1 MITSIPLLLSV
12 LWVLISWI
20 NTPGPIPNISG
31 SLILF
36 GLYYGFLAALPIG
49 LSQILTIRAF
59 LLGGN
64 TGGTLAVS
72 GSIVGQ
78 LITNLSIY
86 YWPIYVMLLKP
97 HAITL
102 LVLPYML
109 FYWYRTKDL
118 LDDQPLNPVESLND
132 ARVRQIFLD
141 SFILSLL
148 NPVILPSPV
157 FARSLNLFIFRY
169 SNKISFVISSSFG
182 WLGGYILFI
191 NLIKL
196 LMVRIERDSSVN
208 YPLIKS
214 IINQIFSIIILA
226 LRLLYLGR
234 APVPLFTKKIHDGF
248 ESDENQI
255 VKSLWLNKPWPTVL
269 FDYRKWNRPFR
280 YIQNGPNGDSPVK
293 KQVSQY
299 FFDTCSSDGRQRIS
313 FTSLPSSSTFQ
324 KDLKEYLN
332 ISEISPSSED
342 IYDKWIHIEEKRRN
356 NSNDGLTNRV
366 QALDNRF
373 LMINVTEYR
382 NELCDHKENVSIKTY
397 DPFLNKGFRGKIAIS
412 ESPWIFDEK
421 PLGSARRQIMLNISE
436 RNNKL
441 KDWIYICWQG
451 LERKKLSLPWEP
463 LTPDAFNSFN
473 LIAKEVSNDEE
484 PRTDLKQVDF
494 YEEQTLV
501 TLDEQNISSELFAT
515 VTEHTNDLRERTTTK
530 SSINWEHVLNLS
542 SKKRDYYSKY
552 LENIKWHKLLNYWK
566 KLFLDSS
573 TKVRDTLFLV
583 TQAFGIRNEYQVQ
596 DVRKEMPRWTSKLAN
611 YKFDVIGITLSDV
624 RYRKLKNFDYVF
636 ETVDQEIEIETNE
649 PFRIVKRFSQQSD
662 FRRNPVIGSM
672 RARRRKTL
680 IWNSLQLKT
689 HSPFFLRIM
698 NETTPLKIPLKV
710 SNRIDTKSTFTPFT
724 KIKQGL
730 IPFFSDSDDEKV
742 FAAEKTELDRLTIA
756 NKWDFASAHWGRGFP
771 LVIQSYLRKY
781 VVIPVLIISKNIS
794 RILLFQVP
802 EWKEDWNE
810 WSKEIHVKCNYD
822 GTEVS
827 VHQLPSL
834 WHREGLQIKILYP
847 FHLKPWHNSKL
858 RQLKFLD
865 NLDIKNFG
873 DGDEIEK
880 TLLYD
885 GIKDSYTSAER
896 KKIDYSYL
904 TIWGNQTDSPFG
916 NTKKQPFFW
925 KPVIKEFRKKRKKIF
940 SEITQNLKIYYKFFP
955 LGQKSNIYNE
965 SDVPAVS
972 KTRADKSKNN
982 DVFEFEPDD
991 KDKNEERDLK
1001 INNEIF
1007 DELPI
1012 GITPKSSNNLSLQ
1025 NSNKFEYGTGVF
1037 TRESGNGVTPNSNE
1051 IERITKHFFD
1061 EVQTNTD
1068 SKVIS
1073 DEYPND
1079 GKKLKLI
1086 KILIKFYQQ
1095 ITGLRRKS
1103 TQLIHERINSIN
1115 VFSEEIN
1122 RNVLKNI
1129 FYLIRFKI
1137 KLMIN
1142 FVKNIFI
1149 NCNEVI
1155 HSYNNIFHLQ
1165 TKYDKYVNQDLIVS
1179 GKEGQDPEFN
1189 SDQGIDSVSQADV
1202 FHGVRQSK
1210 TINKSYLKNFLK
1222 YWNLYYFIGENSE
1235 KKLKVILDEKGILGV
1250 GEPQNL
1256 SEENWKDWLR
1266 CLHRCKL
1273 PSHIWCKIVPRTWKN
1288 EVTKHWK
1295 MEEKIPNHFDE
1306 DIPHTFMTYSSWE
1319 RIGKLNR
1326 RHKYNLL
1333 SYSYL
1338 DFAKNREIKKFP
1350 MWQSE
1355 GEQTI
1360 FNNRIREIRECR
1372 SVNNEENDKSKFY
1385 FELKMKLWLFPEL
1398 MKAKKV
1404 FGSEVILIPEISLIA
1419 EKHNKSLKDE
1429 RLLEDREC
1437 HESIYQWRRTSK
1449 ELERIVKK
1457 LRDIAFLTII
1467 IENQDKFV
1475 SLPANIVENLEA
1487 LVFSTRGDS
1496 VKETFQNLE
1505 FRLPRVL
1512 DDQILM
1518 YKTISTLLKF
1528 RNRFKRR
1535 LDLNTFDESIP
1546 RIEIV
1551 KNGGKTISSSYFN
1564 LEDILL
1570 PKRRMELRILNSP
1583 DLKGDDNRDA
1593 ELDRGTFGIK
1603 GQSYEQLIEENRDSA
1618 NENQIIKRFLRPSY
1632 RLEDLACMNRFWF
1645 HTNNGSRFAMLRI
1658 CMYPSIHD

>member
-1 MITSIPLLLSV
+1 
-12 LWVLISWI
+12 
-20 NTPGPIPNISG
+20 
-31 SLILF
+31 
-36 GLYYGFLAALPIG
+36 
-49 LSQILTIRAF
+49 
-59 LLGGN
+59 
-64 TGGTLAVS
+64 
-72 GSIVGQ
+72 
-78 LITNLSIY
+78 
-86 YWPIYVMLLKP
+86 MLLKP

-109 FYWYRTKDL
+109 FYWYRTKDI
-118 LDDQPLNPVESLND
+118 LDNQTLNPIESLND
-132 ARVRQIFLD
+132 ARVHQIFLD

-148 NPVILPSPV
+148 NPVILPSPIL
-157 FARSLNLFIFRY
+157 ARSLNLFIFRY
-169 SNKISFVISSSFG
+169 SNKISFVISTFFG
-182 WLGGYILFI
+182 WLGGYTLSI

-196 LMVRIERDSSVN
+196 LMVRIERNSSVN

-214 IINQIFSIIILA
+214 IINQIFSIIIFA
-226 LRLLYLGR
+226 FRLLYLGR

-248 ESDENQI
+248 ESDENQF

-280 YIQNGPNGDSPVK
+280 YIQNGPNGNSPVK

-299 FFDTCSSDGRQRIS
+299 FFDTCSSDGKQRIS

-324 KDLKEYLN
+324 KDLKEYLK
-332 ISEISPSSED
+332 ISEISLSSED
-342 IYDKWIHIEEKRRN
+342 IYDKWIEKRKN
-356 NSNDGLTNRV
+356 NSNDGLTNRI

-382 NELCDHKENVSIKTY
+382 NELCNYKENVSIKTN
-397 DPFLNKGFRGKIAIS
+397 DPFLNKRFRGKIAIS

-421 PLGSARRQIMLNISE
+421 SLKSVKRPIMLKKSE
-436 RNNKL
+436 RKNKL

-451 LERKKLSLPWEP
+451 LERKKLLLPWEP
-463 LTPDAFNSFN
+463 LKTPYASNSFDS
-473 LIAKEVSNDEE
+473 IAKEVSNDEE
-484 PRTDLKQVDF
+484 AKKTYFKKIYF
-494 YEEQTLV
+494 SEEQPLV
-501 TLDEQNISSELFAT
+501 TLDEQKISSELIAA
-515 VTEHTNDLRERTTTK
+515 VTKNTNDLHERTITK
-530 SSINWEHVLNLS
+530 SNINWEHFLNVS

-552 LENIKWHKLLNYWK
+552 LKNIKWHKIKNYLK
-566 KLFLDSS
+566 KLYLDSS
-573 TKVRDTLFLV
+573 KKVRDTLFLMTKV
-583 TQAFGIRNEYQVQ
+583 FEIQNEYQVQ
-596 DVRKEMPRWTSKLAN
+596 DVVKEMPRWTSKLAN
-611 YKFDVIGITLSDV
+611 YKFDVIGITFSDV

-636 ETVDQEIEIETNE
+636 EKVDQEIEIEANE
-649 PFRIVKRFSQQSD
+649 PIRIVKRFSQQSD
-662 FRRNPVIGSM
+662 FRRNLVIGSM

-698 NETTPLKIPLKV
+698 DETTPLKIPLKV
-710 SNRIDTKSTFTPFT
+710 SNKIDTKSTFTPFT
-724 KIKQGL
+724 KIKQGF

-742 FAAEKTELDRLTIA
+742 FVAEKTELDRLTIA

-858 RQLKFLD
+858 KKLKFID
-865 NLDIKNFG
+865 NLDINFFS

-880 TLLYD
+880 TLFYD
-885 GIKDSYTSAER
+885 GIKDSYISAES
-896 KKIDYSYL
+896 KKIDYSFL

-916 NTKKQPFFW
+916 NTKKQPSFW
-925 KPVIKEFRKKRKKIF
+925 KPVIKEIRKKRNRIF
-940 SEITQNLKIYYKFFP
+940 SKITQNLKFYYKFFP
-955 LGQKSNIYNE
+955 LGQKYNIYNE
-965 SDVPAVS
+965 SDVPAVFR
-972 KTRADKSKNN
+972 TQADNFKNN
-982 DVFEFEPDD
+982 NIFKIEPGD
-991 KDKNEERDLK
+991 KDKNEDRDFK
-1001 INNEIF
+1001 INNENF

-1012 GITPKSSNNLSLQ
+1012 GIIYKNSNNLSLQ
-1025 NSNKFEYGTGVF
+1025 NSNKNEYDTGVF
-1037 TRESGNGVTPNSNE
+1037 TRESKNGVTQNSNE
-1051 IERITKHFFD
+1051 IGRFTKYFFD
-1061 EVQTNTD
+1061 EVQTNID

-1073 DEYPND
+1073 NEYPND
-1079 GKKLKLI
+1079 GKRLILI

-1095 ITGLRRKS
+1095 FIRLRRKS
-1103 TQLIHERINSIN
+1103 TQLIHKQINSIN
-1115 VFSEEIN
+1115 IFFEEIN

-1137 KLMIN
+1137 KIMIN
-1142 FVKNIFI
+1142 FVKNILI
-1149 NCNEVI
+1149 NYYEVI
-1155 HSYNNIFHLQ
+1155 HSYKNIFHLK
-1165 TKYDKYVNQDLIVS
+1165 TKYDKYVNKDLIVFS
-1179 GKEGQDPEFN
+1179 DKEGQDPKIN
-1189 SDQGIDSVSQADV
+1189 SDQSIFLVSQANV

-1222 YWNLYYFIGENSE
+1222 YWNFYYFIGENYE
-1235 KKLKVILDEKGILGV
+1235 KELKVILDKKGILGV
-1250 GEPQNL
+1250 REPQIL
-1256 SEENWKDWLR
+1256 SEEDWKDWLR
-1266 CLHRCKL
+1266 YLHICKL

-1295 MEEKIPNHFDE
+1295 MEEEFTNHFDE
-1306 DIPHTFMTYSSWE
+1306 DIPHTFMKYSSWE
-1319 RIGKLNR
+1319 RIIKLNR

-1350 MWQSE
+1350 MWQSK

-1360 FNNRIREIRECR
+1360 FNNCVRKIRKCQSI
-1372 SVNNEENDKSKFY
+1372 NNEENDKSNFY
-1385 FELKMKLWLFPEL
+1385 FEFKMKLWLFPEL

-1404 FGSEVILIPEISLIA
+1404 FGSEVILIPKFSLIA
-1419 EKHNKSLKDE
+1419 EKYNKSLKDE

-1437 HESIYQWRRTSK
+1437 YESIYQWKRTSK

-1467 IENQDKFV
+1467 MENQENFV
-1475 SLPANIVENLEA
+1475 SLPSNIVENLEA
-1487 LVFSTRGDS
+1487 LVFSTRGD
-1496 VKETFQNLE
+1496 ETFQNLE
-1505 FRLPRVL
+1505 FRLPRVF

-1528 RNRFKRR
+1528 KNRFKKR
-1535 LDLNTFDESIP
+1535 LDLNIFDESIP

-1564 LEDILL
+1564 LEDTLL
-1570 PKRRMELRILNSP
+1570 PKRRMELRVLNSP
-1583 DLKGDDNRDA
+1583 DLKENGNRNA
-1593 ELDRGTFGIK
+1593 ELDRGFGIK
-1603 GQSYEQLIEENRDSA
+1603 GQSYEQLEQDGDSA
-1618 NENQIIKRFLRPSY
+1618 NKNQIIKRFLWPSY
-1632 RLEDLACMNRFWF
+1632 RLEDPACMNRFWF